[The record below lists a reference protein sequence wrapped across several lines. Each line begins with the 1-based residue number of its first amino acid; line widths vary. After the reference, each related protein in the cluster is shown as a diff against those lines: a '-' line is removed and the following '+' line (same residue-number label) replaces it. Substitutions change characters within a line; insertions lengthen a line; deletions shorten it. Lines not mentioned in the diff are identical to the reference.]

1 MRSWY
6 REARYE
12 CGDYMEVNIY
22 PVYAKAACRRKK
34 AKPTSEV
41 QQKLNDL
48 HAEGK
53 LIRLANANFTE
64 HDLKVEL
71 TYSSAHLPEDDAAA
85 TRDLRNFLRR
95 VKRYRNTQGLSELK
109 YIAVTEKGKKS
120 GRYHHHLIM
129 SGDIDLFKLV
139 ELWGMGIVGT
149 DILVFDENGIASLVR
164 YMMKQARDFI
174 GKKKYTRS
182 RNLIDPPPKQ
192 RDNRYTKR
200 KVVELAKDTENR
212 AEYEKLFEDYHF
224 SQASVVFNDTNGG
237 VYIYARYYKKE
248 AAWCKRQVKKMN
260 RRASS
265 AGRSSQK
272 SSTRN

>member
-6 REARYE
+6 REVRYE
-12 CGDYMEVNIY
+12 CGDYMDVNIY
-22 PVYAKAACRRKK
+22 PVYARSHCRRKK

-48 HAEGK
+48 HSEGK
-53 LIRLANANFTE
+53 LVRIANANFTE

-71 TYSSAHLPEDDAAA
+71 TYSSAHHPEDDETAA
-85 TRDLRNFLRR
+85 RDLRNFLRR
-95 VKRYRNTQGLSELK
+95 VKRYRETHSLPALK
-109 YIAVTEKGKKS
+109 YIAVTEKGKKF

-129 SGDIDLFKLV
+129 SGDIDLYKLV

-164 YMMKQARDFI
+164 YMMKQAREFA

-182 RNLIDPPPKQ
+182 RNLIDPPAKQ
-192 RDNRYTKR
+192 RDARYSKR
-200 KVVELAKDTENR
+200 KVLELAKDTENR
-212 AEYEKLFEDYHF
+212 AEYEKLYEGYYF
-224 SQASVVFNDTNGG
+224 SQASIVFNDTNGG

-248 AAWCKRQVKKMN
+248 AAWCKRQAKKMN
-260 RRASS
+260 RRTSS
-265 AGRSSQK
+265 AGRSSPK
-272 SSTRN
+272 SSMKS